1 MNEPR
6 VVCGEMY
13 ASQVWNGKDYE
24 RLQVNFSS
32 PSLICEMILIEQGA
46 DSFFASLE
54 FLLAAEF
61 LSAQLCEE
69 RRICV

>member
-13 ASQVWNGKDYE
+13 ASQVWSGKDYE

-32 PSLICEMILIEQGA
+32 PSLTCEMILIEQGA

-69 RRICV
+69 HRICV